1 MTIPPSKAPLP
12 SFPVEDDSNVRGV
25 GKIRPVKRPTAPA
38 VRGRPATA
46 SKSMKSASS
55 AYNAISNKASG
66 NDHVQTDIHSTNSQ
80 R

>member
-25 GKIRPVKRPTAPA
+25 GKIRPVKRSAVSS

-55 AYNAISNKASG
+55 AYNAISNKAPG
-66 NDHVQTDIHSTNSQ
+66 NDHMQTDIPSNSQ